1 MDILMDIETEAFNLI
16 YAKRYE
22 DSIKLLDKYF
32 YTVKDRET
40 LAQFHIGYA
49 MNYEKRKEIEK
60 CNYHCEEAIKLKHI
74 GTYAYERLIKN
85 YIKAKDWEN
94 ALRII
99 DIIFK
104 NEKVFDHRKFF
115 KDKPSEWEDIS
126 SYALKRKEFILKKMA
141 Q

>member
-1 MDILMDIETEAFNLI
+1 MGSLMDIAIEAGNLT

-32 YTVKDRET
+32 NSVKDRVT

-49 MNYEKRKEIEK
+49 VNYDKLKEVEK
-60 CNYHCEEAIKLKHI
+60 CNYHCEEAIKLKHY
-74 GTYAYERLIKN
+74 GTYSYERLIKN
-85 YIKAKDWEN
+85 YVKAKDWEN
-94 ALRII
+94 ALRVI

-115 KDKPSEWEDIS
+115 EEKPSQWEDIS

-141 Q
+141 K